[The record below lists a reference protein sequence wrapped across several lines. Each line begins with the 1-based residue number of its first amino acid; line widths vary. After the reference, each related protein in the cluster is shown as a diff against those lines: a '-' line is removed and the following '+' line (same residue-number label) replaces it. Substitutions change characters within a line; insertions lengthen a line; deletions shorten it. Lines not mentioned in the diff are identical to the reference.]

1 MKISQQDMTVVF
13 VAGRREK
20 GSTECYLSFVGCT
33 DPLLYLD
40 LWASSGEHI
49 GFIELRYVAEDSTN
63 PRGTAGTY
71 EVAGLLPAGFPCP
84 GPVVSL
90 SGVLWPRRAIPG

>member
-1 MKISQQDMTVVF
+1 MKISQQDMTAVF
-13 VAGRREK
+13 VAGRPEE
-20 GSTECYLSFVGCT
+20 GATECYLSFVGRT

-40 LWASSGEHI
+40 LWASCGRRI
-49 GFIELRYVAEDSTN
+49 GFVELRYVADDSTN

-71 EVAGLLPAGFPCP
+71 EVAGLVPEGSPCP

-90 SGVLWPRRAIPG
+90 SGVLWPRRAFL